1 MWGCSSRATVRASRT
16 NRTASEG
23 EGVSPRSTTFTATS
37 RCCRRSR
44 TRNTAANPP
53 SPSSAPTV
61 NSSPRACCKRWR
73 NVEISRDMADA
84 KRRKARAVALG
95 TAGLA
100 LVWVVG
106 VWPPPLWW
114 RGHGPRERAMMREA
128 EGWNDGRTERSNAPS
143 VHPTARRAISPM
155 LQRMV
160 IIGEDSR
167 FRPHHGIDPAEI
179 ADALGADRG
188 DGPVGTIAAVWRNRE
203 RVRGAST
210 ITQQLAKNL
219 YLSSSRNPL
228 RKLKE
233 AVTALRLELA
243 LPKDRILELY
253 LDTAEWGPGVWG
265 ADAAS
270 RAYFGVP
277 PSRLD
282 ETQAAA
288 LAATLPHPRTST
300 PTVRPERM
308 LARRDLILA
317 RYYGVDVYIPP
328 AEETDTLQGPAITV
342 PPADSLKGDRESTR
356 LNSSHDQ
363 ISYAVFFLEKIKTT
377 ADILLRLTPVIEQHT
392 NQA

>member
-1 MWGCSSRATVRASRT
+1 M
-16 NRTASEG
+16 
-23 EGVSPRSTTFTATS
+23 
-37 RCCRRSR
+37 
-44 TRNTAANPP
+44 
-53 SPSSAPTV
+53 
-61 NSSPRACCKRWR
+61 
-73 NVEISRDMADA
+73 I
-84 KRRKARAVALG
+84 
-95 TAGLA
+95 
-100 LVWVVG
+100 
-106 VWPPPLWW
+106 
-114 RGHGPRERAMMREA
+114 
-128 EGWNDGRTERSNAPS
+128 
-143 VHPTARRAISPM
+143 
-155 LQRMV
+155 

-167 FRPHHGIDPAEI
+167 FRTHHGIDPAEI
-179 ADALGADRG
+179 GDALGLGRRKDAW
-188 DGPVGTIAAVWRNRE
+188 GTIVAAWRQRDAL
-203 RVRGAST
+203 RGAST

-300 PTVRPERM
+300 PALRPERM
-308 LARRDLILA
+308 VARRDLILA

-328 AEETDTLQGPAITV
+328 AEETDTLQVPAITV
-342 PPADSLKGDRESTR
+342 PPADSLKGE
-356 LNSSHDQ
+356 
-363 ISYAVFFLEKIKTT
+363 V
-377 ADILLRLTPVIEQHT
+377 LT
-392 NQA
+392 